1 MFHYTYKTVNL
12 QTGDFYLG
20 VRSSKKSPEEDPYL
34 GSGIRITNA
43 IKKHGRSSFKKEI
56 LATYPSRAAANDAEK
71 LLIEKHLGDTNCYN
85 IANGGNGW
93 GLLGK
98 RASAEVYERIA
109 AKQRGVPKPKH
120 RAETKRQ
127 ISTTLKKRN
136 GRGHALRSEN
146 ATAIRVQ
153 MAETARRKFASG
165 ERVHHNLG
173 KPLREETKTKISVT
187 LRGNIPWNAGVP
199 ASKEARQKMSAA
211 KKDRHDKL
219 DARLKTI
226 GLSYEWLVTN
236 VLLLHSKGNG
246 PIKILHALG
255 LRGIMTESPIKAII
269 RKHR

>member
-1 MFHYTYKTVNL
+1 MFHYTYKTINL

-20 VRSSKKSPEEDPYL
+20 VRSSRNAPADDAYL
-34 GSGIRITNA
+34 GSGIKITNA
-43 IKKHGRSSFKKEI
+43 VRKYGRSSFKKEI

-71 LLIEKHLGDTNCYN
+71 LLIEKHLGDPNCYN

-93 GLLGK
+93 GLLEK
-98 RASAEVYERIA
+98 RAPTEVYERIA

-127 ISTTLKKRN
+127 ISATLKKRN

-146 ATAIRVQ
+146 ATAIRMQ

-173 KPLREETKTKISVT
+173 KPLCEETKAKIAFA
-187 LRGNIPWNAGVP
+187 LQGNAPWNVGVP
-199 ASKEARQKMSAA
+199 ATEEARQKMSAA
-211 KKDRHDKL
+211 KKDKHNKL

-226 GLSYEWLVTN
+226 GRSYEWLVTN
-236 VLLLHSKGNG
+236 VLLLHSQGKG
-246 PIKILHALG
+246 PIKILHALD
-255 LRGIMTESPIKAII
+255 LCGIMTESPIKAII